1 MHSDALTEKDLKLIE
16 DAHYRAKGQPV
27 WKPKYPRFGYIDYK
41 FVFGLSLGILLVHPR
56 WHLWQKLFLFF
67 DKLKN

>member
-16 DAHYRAKGQPV
+16 DAHYRAKGQPI

-41 FVFGLSLGILLVHPR
+41 FVFGLSLGILLMHPR
-56 WHLWQKLFLFF
+56 WHLWQKLFSFF